1 MTSKLIGLVF
11 LVIVSRCL
19 SEDIIWD
26 HTVDLDDNYR
36 LLWQVA
42 GPDIIFEIQVKT
54 QGVVGFG
61 FARNDFI
68 YGADVVVGFV
78 EGEKIVLQ
86 VSSVKWKRNL
96 EL

>member
-11 LVIVSRCL
+11 LLIVSRCS
-19 SEDIIWD
+19 SEDVIWD
-26 HTVDLDDNYR
+26 HTVDLDENYR

-42 GPDIIFEIQVKT
+42 GPDIIFEIQVRT
-54 QGVVGFG
+54 SGVVGFG

-86 VSSVKWKRNL
+86 VSPVEWKKS
-96 EL
+96 

>member
-19 SEDIIWD
+19 SEDVIWD
-26 HTVDLDDNYR
+26 YTVDLDENYR
-36 LLWQVA
+36 LLWQVD
-42 GPDIIFEIQVKT
+42 GPDIIFEVQVRT
-54 QGVVGFG
+54 GGVVGFG

-68 YGADVVVGFV
+68 YGTDVVVGFV

-86 VSSVKWKRNL
+86 VSSVKWK
-96 EL
+96 ES